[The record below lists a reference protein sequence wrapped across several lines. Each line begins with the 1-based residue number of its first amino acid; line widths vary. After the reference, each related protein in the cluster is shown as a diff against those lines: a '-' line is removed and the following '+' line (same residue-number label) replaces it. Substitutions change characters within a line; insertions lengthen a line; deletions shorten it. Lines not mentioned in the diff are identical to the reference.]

1 MGEQPRIPAMDE
13 QKDHT
18 DDHPAVED
26 LLGQPRRHRWWDLRA
41 SFLTGLVVAAPIGI
55 TLYLTITFINFVDRM
70 VEQVIPPQYNPETY
84 LPFSIPGLG
93 VVTVVL
99 VITLLGALTANL
111 FGHAILGFFGRL
123 INRVPVVNTVY
134 GALKQIFETVL
145 SKSHQSFQQVGL
157 VEYPRKGLWALCF
170 IATGTRGEISHRV
183 GEELVSV
190 FLPTTPNPT
199 SGFLLFVPRQD
210 IKVLDMTVEEGAK
223 MVISGGLVVPEFG
236 KSKVGEIGTKKLPPR
251 TEESQSTSKPD
262 AA

>member
-1 MGEQPRIPAMDE
+1 MNDE
-13 QKDHT
+13 NEHLEDHS
-18 DDHPAVED
+18 AVEE

-93 VVTVVL
+93 VVIVFV

-157 VEYPRKGLWALCF
+157 VEYPRTGLWALCF

-183 GEELVSV
+183 GEELISV

-199 SGFLLFVPRQD
+199 SGFLLFVPRAD
-210 IKVLDMTVEEGAK
+210 IKILDMTVEEGAK
-223 MVISGGLVVPEFG
+223 MVISGGLVVPDYKTTKLG
-236 KSKVGEIGTKKLPPR
+236 GIGDKKLPTADNP
-251 TEESQSTSKPD
+251 SQEASKPD